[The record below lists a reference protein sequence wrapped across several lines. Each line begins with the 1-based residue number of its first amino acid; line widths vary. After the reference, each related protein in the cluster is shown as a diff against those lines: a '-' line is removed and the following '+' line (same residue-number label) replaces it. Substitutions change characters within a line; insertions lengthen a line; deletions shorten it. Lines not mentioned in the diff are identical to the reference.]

1 MSCINKHQTMKK
13 LSNMVKTCVFALILA
28 IFAVIFTSCNND
40 DDSVNSNKQVAYANY
55 PYLSNFI
62 TLESGLQIHYL
73 DEGEGEIPLVMVHG
87 LPTSSYLWRKMIP
100 ELSKNNRVI
109 AIDLPNFGKSQKIG
123 GTPCSGEYAEYLNEF
138 VEALNLSK
146 VRLLNHDM
154 GGFVG
159 GLFAARYPEKVDAIA
174 MFEVVFS
181 GPFPQDFLPPF
192 LQELRGPNANQL
204 VLEDNF
210 FIETLLFN
218 NDFNGMPDP
227 PFGRTTF
234 VQLNED
240 EVSEFR
246 SPFLT
251 IESRQTLHFDRD
263 CLGILE
269 INDQNKL
276 DFIEIAQYFQLTD
289 RPRMVL
295 FGNPSFVLP
304 GDFAPPGAID
314 PVSNLPITMRN
325 VVTGSVS
332 GMAGGW
338 QNTDN
343 VSVYDM
349 VKPSLHYWQNETN
362 GAAEEA
368 ATAISSWLENL

>member
-1 MSCINKHQTMKK
+1 MKK
-13 LSNMVKTCVFALILA
+13 LSNMVKTSVLSIIL
-28 IFAVIFTSCNND
+28 VIFTVVFISCNSD
-40 DDSVNSNKQVAYANY
+40 DDSVNKNRQIAFANY

-62 TLESGLQIHYL
+62 ILESGLEMHYL
-73 DEGEGEIPLVMVHG
+73 DEGEGEIPLIMVHG

-100 ELSKNNRVI
+100 ELSRNNRVI
-109 AIDLPNFGKSQKIG
+109 AIDLPNFGKSEKTG
-123 GTPCSGEYAEYLNEF
+123 GTPCSGEYVEYINEF
-138 VEALNLSK
+138 VEALNLPK

-159 GLFAARYPEKVDAIA
+159 GLFAARYPEKVDAAA

-181 GPFPQDFLPPF
+181 GPFPKDFLPPF
-192 LQELRGPNANQL
+192 LQELRGPNADQL

-210 FIETLLFN
+210 FIETLLLN

-227 PFGRTTF
+227 AFGRTSI

-240 EVSEFR
+240 EVTEFR

-251 IESRQTLHFDRD
+251 PESRQALHFDRD

-269 INDQNKL
+269 INDQNRA
-276 DFIEIAQYFQLTD
+276 DFIEIAQYFQQTD
-289 RPRMVL
+289 KPRLVL
-295 FGNPSFVLP
+295 FGNPSFVLS
-304 GDFAPPGAID
+304 GDFAPPGAVD
-314 PVSNLPITMRN
+314 PISNLPITMRN

-332 GMAGGW
+332 GQVGGW
-338 QNTDN
+338 QNIDN

-349 VKPSLHYWQNETN
+349 IKPSLHYWQNETN

-368 ATAISSWLENL
+368 AVAISNWLDNL